1 MIAINMKM
9 PSCCAE
15 CDMCLCLD
23 DDYSGLCSIT
33 QTTNTS
39 RTDSRNSDCPLIE
52 IVTCEGCKHNAYETK
67 IKGDESIKIFCRK
80 NKTYRCIDG
89 FCSDGER
96 REQDED

>member
-9 PSCCAE
+9 PSCCEE

-52 IVTCEGCKHNAYETK
+52 IVTCEDCKYRDARTERDGYAYCSKKWLDTYK
-67 IKGDESIKIFCRK
+67 DHFCAEV
-80 NKTYRCIDG
+80 
-89 FCSDGER
+89 ER
-96 REQDED
+96 RE